1 MSRAN
6 LIRIGLIGVLVL
18 ALLLLLRMHGA
29 AAQAQDFAGDAAAGR
44 RLAAAWCSECHVL
57 LPGTAAVSRG
67 PDLTAVANMPSTT
80 ALSLRVFLQ
89 SSHRNMPN
97 LILGRTETD
106 DLIAYILS
114 LKAKP

>member
-29 AAQAQDFAGDAAAGR
+29 AAQAQDLVGDVAAGR
-44 RLAAAWCSECHVL
+44 RLVAAWCSECHALVS
-57 LPGTAAVSRG
+57 GTAAGKGG
-67 PDLTAVANMPSTT
+67 PAFTAIANMPSTT

-89 SSHRNMPN
+89 SSHRTMPN
-97 LILGRTETD
+97 LIIGRTETD

>member
-6 LIRIGLIGVLVL
+6 LIRLGLIGALVL

-29 AAQAQDFAGDAAAGR
+29 AAQGQDLVGDVAAGR
-44 RLAAAWCSECHVL
+44 RLVAAWCSECHAL
-57 LPGTAAVSRG
+57 ASGAAAGKNG
-67 PDLTAVANMPSTT
+67 PDLTAIANLPSTT

-89 SSHRNMPN
+89 SSHPSMPN
-97 LILGRTETD
+97 LIIGRAETD

-114 LKAKP
+114 LKRK